1 MGATQ
6 PRSVRSPDGFSDE
19 EITALLASMT
29 EGVFD
34 MTGAGTG
41 MGSEVDDI
49 AVQVTPG
56 SSAEENPVVS
66 MLAGFFN

>member
-6 PRSVRSPDGFSDE
+6 PRSGRSPDGFSDE

-41 MGSEVDDI
+41 MVSEVDEV
-49 AVQVTPG
+49 AVQATPD